1 MKENI
6 SRIHIQAHLPRVFSE
21 HYPLVMEQFAM
32 EHLHCHAYW
41 ENSYVKLPE
50 GNRNQRA
57 GDVLVLRI
65 DRSAP
70 HIDGEIGKT
79 SCQSSSA
86 RLLGGLGKMTILV
99 GG

>member
-1 MKENI
+1 
-6 SRIHIQAHLPRVFSE
+6 
-21 HYPLVMEQFAM
+21 M